1 MEKLQFSI
9 LINAPKEKVYKVM
22 LTKETYLQWTEAFN
36 PGPDSS
42 TSSFEGDWS
51 EGSKMRFLGT
61 DEKGVT
67 SGMLSRVE
75 KNIPNEFVSLEHLGE
90 IVNGV
95 EDTTSK
101 RAKSWAGAHENY
113 TFKEKDGVT
122 ELVVEIDMKD
132 EYKEMFEEM
141 WPKALEKLKEICE
154 A

>member
-9 LINAPKEKVYKVM
+9 FINAPKEKVYKVM
-22 LTKETYLQWTEAFN
+22 LTKETYIQWTSAFN
-36 PGPDSS
+36 PDASASS
-42 TSSFEGDWS
+42 TYEGDWS
-51 EGSKMRFLGT
+51 EGSKMRFLGI

-67 SGMLSRVE
+67 NGMLSRVE
-75 KNIPNEFVSLEHLGE
+75 KNVPNEFVSLEHLGE

-95 EDTTSK
+95 EDTTSE
-101 RAKSWAGAHENY
+101 RAKEWAGAHENY
-113 TFKEKDGVT
+113 TFKEKDGGT

-132 EYKEMFEEM
+132 EYKEMFEGM